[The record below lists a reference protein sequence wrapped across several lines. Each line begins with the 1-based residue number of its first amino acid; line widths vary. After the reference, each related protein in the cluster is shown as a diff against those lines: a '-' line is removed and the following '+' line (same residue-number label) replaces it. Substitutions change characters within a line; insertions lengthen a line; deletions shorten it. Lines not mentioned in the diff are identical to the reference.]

1 MPVKVI
7 PDVPK
12 GQDPAR
18 TRFDQS
24 VKEALQPFARMDAM
38 GELPPTATLAEDH
51 AETAAEADSAKA
63 LAPEPALPEAASAPG
78 AEDVIDA
85 PPATAAK

>member
-1 MPVKVI
+1 MPVKAI

-24 VKEALQPFARMDAM
+24 VKEALRPFARMDAL
-38 GELPPTATLAEDH
+38 GELPSTATLAEVI
-51 AETAAEADSAKA
+51 AKVNSMLAA
-63 LAPEPALPEAASAPG
+63 
-78 AEDVIDA
+78 VQR
-85 PPATAAK
+85 

>member
-1 MPVKVI
+1 MPVRVI

-38 GELPPTATLAEDH
+38 GELPPTATLAEVI
-51 AETAAEADSAKA
+51 AKVNNMLAA
-63 LAPEPALPEAASAPG
+63 
-78 AEDVIDA
+78 VQR
-85 PPATAAK
+85 